1 MSELFRD
8 KVFLDSIDLI
18 EIYGPNNSKINLI
31 KSYFPNLKVL
41 PRGIEVAIQGTN
53 SDIEKFKFYF
63 IKIINFIKENKSI
76 DSSDI
81 NYLMQNK
88 FINESSFKSDVLFF
102 SSDKSIV
109 QPKTINQKKM
119 ISLLE
124 KNSLL
129 FSIGPAGTGKTY
141 VAVALAAQALKEKKI
156 KKIILTRPAVE
167 AGENLGFLPGDLY
180 DKLSPYMRPLYDALN
195 EMFSKDKLD
204 VFFKKN
210 QIEIVPLAFMRGRT
224 LDNAF
229 VILDEAQNT
238 TINQMKMFLTRMGP
252 LSKFI
257 ICGDVSQVDLPKNQT
272 SGLLHASNLLES
284 INGIG
289 CVEFNDQDVIRHE
302 LVKNIIKAYKK

>member
-1 MSELFRD
+1 MGELFRD
-8 KVFLDSIDLI
+8 KVILDSIDLI
-18 EIYGPNNSKINLI
+18 EIYGPNNSKIDLI
-31 KSYFPNLKVL
+31 KSYFPKLKVL
-41 PRGIEVAIQGTN
+41 PRGVEIVLKGTK
-53 SDIEKFKFYF
+53 SDIDKFKFSF
-63 IKIINFIKENKSI
+63 MKIINFVKENKSI
-76 DSSDI
+76 NTSDI
-81 NYLMQNK
+81 NYFMQNK
-88 FINESSFKSDVLFF
+88 LIDESSFKSDVLFF
-102 SSDKSIV
+102 SSDNAIMK
-109 QPKTINQKKM
+109 PKTINQKKM
-119 ISLLE
+119 ISLIE

-141 VAVALAAQALKEKKI
+141 VAVALAVQALKDKKI

-195 EMFSKDKLD
+195 EMFSKEKLD
-204 VFFKKN
+204 VFFTKN

-238 TINQMKMFLTRMGP
+238 TVNQMKMFLTRMGP

-257 ICGDVSQVDLPKNQT
+257 VCGDVSQIDLPKNQI
-272 SGLLHASNLLES
+272 SGLLHASNLLQS
-284 INGIG
+284 INGVG

-302 LVKNIIKAYKK
+302 LVKNIIKAYKN